1 MVVGSWI
8 GIQSQIQPIL
18 LEPLKKSLFPVEV
31 ANLARSDP
39 LADVG
44 YLIKICYITATSV
57 ITQVFLALNLMVS
70 SHSRK
75 FQFKISNFKLHN

>member
-8 GIQSQIQPIL
+8 GMQSQIQPIL

-44 YLIKICYITATSV
+44 YLIKIC
-57 ITQVFLALNLMVS
+57 
-70 SHSRK
+70 
-75 FQFKISNFKLHN
+75 